1 MGEPESKAGASSAR
15 GFWTAGLLL
24 AAAVAVTCA
33 VFFWPGGKKE
43 DRQQRRSASDDSDDY
58 EWIESR
64 QPAQDKYDLFE
75 NDPRSETPPV
85 FNPKLIDSRP
95 FGEPDNLWQIN
106 ASSAVL
112 SLDILEIRDADE
124 PELMQ
129 LYPSYV
135 AAAKAIGA
143 RGGRLLPS
151 LNLLDGKAK
160 QFDDGLYAALELAMV
175 QRDGDG
181 FAQVLELLTEI
192 DRALSPQSE
201 AHAWVEGAFVIAGR
215 KTVGKLSPIWAV
227 QTKEFIAEFDA
238 DETRSK
244 PIGFYTWSKELQNAF
259 RFLRYLMKDW
269 PSRAGAPDE
278 IAKVLAQK
286 PALMKAYTQVLDFYA
301 HLTNPY
307 AQLSFAPLAD
317 AANAGKTVDQLWS
330 SAGLPRPPGVPTAHF
345 LPYSG
350 TKETRLF
357 NRLFRGGLPPDADL
371 MFELVKAIRDGKVD
385 LKPGEQSG
393 WYDYQVYALETFL
406 LPARGAEHR
415 KLQLGKRYK
424 ERMLQAF
431 AALITKRRE
440 THARQAEA
448 AKTGADWKPPRESYS
463 PRLRV
468 EPNPT
473 YFLRQARAYAF
484 LQAYLTSVLPEGSR
498 ARLRGLREGGLRAQP
513 LFEELEWVKQFFYG
527 LHVLSCEDLGMRPA
541 LLDGELPGAAA
552 ASKTAGDWLESW
564 TEDAD
569 LAADT
574 RVSVPVLFSSERRAS
589 RLWATL
595 GVRGAK
601 LQASYAHRPRW
612 RPLPKPEAEDA
623 EWQAMDWCDYA
634 NYVIL
639 VDEFS
644 EVELKGLRVLNREEL
659 RAVCDREKTKEK
671 IVQALSE

>member
-1 MGEPESKAGASSAR
+1 
-15 GFWTAGLLL
+15 
-24 AAAVAVTCA
+24 
-33 VFFWPGGKKE
+33 
-43 DRQQRRSASDDSDDY
+43 
-58 EWIESR
+58 
-64 QPAQDKYDLFE
+64 
-75 NDPRSETPPV
+75 
-85 FNPKLIDSRP
+85 
-95 FGEPDNLWQIN
+95 
-106 ASSAVL
+106 
-112 SLDILEIRDADE
+112 
-124 PELMQ
+124 
-129 LYPSYV
+129 
-135 AAAKAIGA
+135 
-143 RGGRLLPS
+143 
-151 LNLLDGKAK
+151 
-160 QFDDGLYAALELAMV
+160 MV

-201 AHAWVEGAFVIAGR
+201 AHAWIEGAFVIAGR
-215 KTVGKLSPIWAV
+215 KTAEKLSPIWAA
-227 QTKEFIAEFDA
+227 QTKEFIVEFDA

-244 PIGFYTWSKELQNAF
+244 PIGFYTWSQELQSAF
-259 RFLRYLMKDW
+259 RFLRYLMNPW
-269 PSRAGAPDE
+269 PVRAGAPDE
-278 IAKVLAQK
+278 IAKVLAQN

-307 AQLSFAPLAD
+307 AQLSFASLAEP
-317 AANAGKTVDQLWS
+317 AYAGKTVDQLWS

-385 LKPGEQSG
+385 LKPGERSG
-393 WYDYQVYALETFL
+393 WYDYQVHALETFL
-406 LPARGAEHR
+406 LPARGAEHE

-440 THARQAEA
+440 THVRQAEG
-448 AKTGADWKPPRESYS
+448 AKTEAKFELPRESYG

-484 LQAYLTSVLPEGSR
+484 LQAYLTSVLPEASR
-498 ARLRGLREGGLRAQP
+498 ARLRGLREGGLRARP
-513 LFEELEWVKQFFYG
+513 LFEELEWIKQFFYG

-541 LLDGELPGAAA
+541 LLDGELPDAAA
-552 ASKTAGDWLESW
+552 ASKAAGDWLEAWS
-564 TEDAD
+564 EDAD

-574 RVSVPVLFSSERRAS
+574 RVAVPVLFSSERDVS

-601 LQASYAHRPRW
+601 LQAHYAHRPRW
-612 RPLPKPEAEDA
+612 RPLPKPEADGGQAEDA
-623 EWQAMDWCDYA
+623 EWQKMDWCESSY
-634 NYVIL
+634 YVIL
-639 VDEFS
+639 IDEFA
-644 EVELKGLRVLNREEL
+644 ELELKGLRVLNREEL
-659 RAVCDREKTKEK
+659 RAACDREKTKEK